1 MGKDVNPEVSE
12 MRLKT
17 HTKLIQSIL
26 KQSYRIQDHKTRITR
41 LKFDIKAVE
50 KNCKS
55 KYKKDGEYMVQNM
68 AKVMNEKNVRNI
80 KIWTE
85 ALERDKIKIQELK
98 EKMKPLSKEMNA
110 FHKKIAKEQLIN
122 LKKLI
127 K

>member
-1 MGKDVNPEVSE
+1 MGKDVNPEVSK

-26 KQSYRIQDHKTRITR
+26 EQSYSIQEDKTEITR

-50 KNCKS
+50 KDCKS

-68 AKVMNEKNVRNI
+68 AKVMNEKNVRRI
-80 KIWTE
+80 KMWTA

-98 EKMKPLSKEMNA
+98 DKLKPLSKEMNA
-110 FHKKIAKEQLIN
+110 SHKKIAKEQLIN